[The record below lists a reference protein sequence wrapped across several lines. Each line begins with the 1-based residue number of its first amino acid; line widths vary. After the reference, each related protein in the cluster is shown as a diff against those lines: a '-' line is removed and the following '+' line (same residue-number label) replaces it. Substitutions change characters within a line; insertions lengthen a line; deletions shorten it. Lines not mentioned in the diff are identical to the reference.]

1 MKRFLGLAILLCVG
15 AAAWHHGWARTDWDE
30 LAGAVV
36 AGHIIECGAQCTG
49 GNYAFF
55 EEVPGLEHPGFPIA
69 EVEAESVAL
78 MVGAAHGLDTSSYT
92 VPYVSTWAASV
103 PGKNPVEVV
112 QSTAERVR
120 ATALGIL
127 DKVDT
132 QQVSDGNPPGLD
144 REALSHRAGTAPV
157 TTTARRDGAV
167 LGL

>member
-1 MKRFLGLAILLCVG
+1 M
-15 AAAWHHGWARTDWDE
+15 
-30 LAGAVV
+30 
-36 AGHIIECGAQCTG
+36 
-49 GNYAFF
+49 
-55 EEVPGLEHPGFPIA
+55 
-69 EVEAESVAL
+69 EAESVAL

-127 DKVDT
+127 DQVDT
-132 QQVSDGNPPGLD
+132 KQVGDGNPPGLD
-144 REALSHRAGTAPV
+144 REALSHRTGTTPV
-157 TTTARRDGAV
+157 TTDARRDGAV

>member
-1 MKRFLGLAILLCVG
+1 MSGTVHLEREGDIAVLVIDNPPVNAGSSDVRRALLA
-15 AAAWHHGWARTDWDE
+15 R
-30 LAGAVV
+30 
-36 AGHIIECGAQCTG
+36 
-49 GNYAFF
+49 
-55 EEVPGLEHPGFPIA
+55 IA

-78 MVGAAHGLDTSSYT
+78 RVGAAHGLDTSSYT

-120 ATALGIL
+120 ATALSIL

-132 QQVSDGNPPGLD
+132 QQVGDGNPPGLD
-144 REALSHRAGTAPV
+144 REALSHRTGTAPV
-157 TTTARRDGAV
+157 VTAARRDGSA